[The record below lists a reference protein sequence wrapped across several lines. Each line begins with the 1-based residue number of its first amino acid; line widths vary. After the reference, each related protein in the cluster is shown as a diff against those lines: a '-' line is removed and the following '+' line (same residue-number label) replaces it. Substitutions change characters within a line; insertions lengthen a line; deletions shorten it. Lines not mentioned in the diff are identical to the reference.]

1 MDNIQQ
7 TIEEIIG
14 YIKGIWIKKRFIIVS
29 TWLLCPLTWLYV
41 ANMPDVYQS
50 SAKVFADTRSILQ
63 PLLRGLALQT
73 NIDQEL
79 QLMAKTLLS
88 RPNLEKIARN
98 TDLDIKTK
106 NDAEYQALLNMLKK
120 EIRFNTSG
128 RENIYTIKFE
138 HSDPKIAKRV
148 VEETL
153 TLFVEST
160 LGSNRQGSDTANK
173 FLDSQIAEFEK
184 RLASSEIRLSDFKRK
199 HSDIL
204 VQSTGGVYGQLS
216 KLNQELEN
224 INLRLDETESR
235 LTQAESAWE
244 KSKTVTSTGPNNSA
258 IETQFDSRI
267 ESLRVKLD
275 DLLIKY
281 TDRHPDVIES
291 RSVLQRLETLRES
304 EIANYQKSINTDSPE
319 LSNVQGRVGQE
330 LVISIQNLKNEIA
343 SLTVRKKSYQAKI
356 ASLKDKMD
364 LIPQIEAEMVGLN
377 RDYDITKSKH
387 RELLNRR
394 ESVLMSQQADLQ
406 SDDVQ
411 FRVIEPPMKALKP
424 SGPKRMVYYV
434 LILVLGF
441 GSGIAVAF
449 LISQMQPVILRP
461 SQLTKLTGVPV
472 LGTISHANLAELNQ
486 IENKKTMF
494 FWASNS
500 IILIGFA
507 GLVVMDIMGYRL
519 NSEFLNRLFEVA
531 SQQVRSFL

>member
-128 RENIYTIKFE
+128 RENIYTIQFE

-173 FLDSQIAEFEK
+173 FLDSQIAEYEK
-184 RLASSEIRLSDFKRK
+184 RLASAEMRLSDFKRK

-224 INLRLDETESR
+224 INLNLDETESR
-235 LTQAESAWE
+235 LAQAESAWE
-244 KSKTVTSTGPNNSA
+244 KSKTVTSNGPNNA
-258 IETQFDSRI
+258 TIETQYDSRI

-275 DLLIKY
+275 DLLIKF

-291 RSVLQRLETLRES
+291 RSVLQRLEKLREE
-304 EIANYQKSINTDSPE
+304 EISNYQNSINTDTPE
-319 LSNVQGRVGQE
+319 LSNVQSRVGQE

-411 FRVIEPPMKALKP
+411 FRVIEPPMKPLKP
-424 SGPKRMVYYV
+424 SGPKRIVFYV
-434 LILVLGF
+434 LILVVGF
-441 GSGIAVAF
+441 GAGIAVAF
-449 LISQMQPVILRP
+449 LVSQIQPVILRP
-461 SQLTKLTGVPV
+461 SQLTKITGIPV
-472 LGTISHANLAELNQ
+472 LGTVSHANLAELNQ
-486 IENKKTMF
+486 IEYKKTMF

-500 IILIGFA
+500 IILIGFT
-507 GLVVMDIMGYRL
+507 GLVLLEFMGYRL